1 MQCPG
6 CGFENEKG
14 NKFCNMCGMGL
25 PGTGETPDAPAERE
39 PLDLD
44 LSLDLDVGEAAD
56 AAGGLSFDLGTPAGG
71 SFDLSAG
78 SADDAGDL
86 QLDMPETPE
95 KSEISLDLNAGGDD
109 VSFDSI
115 DNSAAS
121 PAVDLDISMD
131 QGDSGLNFDL
141 LDNSPTEQAG
151 VDDDPFAAP
160 AGFDISLDDAAAEEP
175 ADAVSFDAPAVAVS
189 EPAAADE
196 FSFDVAGAASEPS
209 AREVDAETLAVETES
224 FDFGD
229 LDATPAAAA
238 STPEP
243 VAAVDAGDDD
253 LSGLI
258 VSSTDDFSTTTEVSV
273 DFDDD
278 DTAVS
283 VTTDNDDDDS
293 FLDSLVVETV
303 QPAKPAAAAR
313 PAQAPVQA
321 QAVKTAAQPA
331 KAAAAAAKPVV
342 QAVEP
347 EVEAD
352 DELNGLILG
361 IEGKAP
367 AKPAVA
373 PAPVNTEVA
382 YEEDFSALPGSEA
395 ENEADFDIASL
406 GGLGGEFEAVAPAA
420 EAQTTYSPAAMPAAI
435 LEGPTPHARAAL

>member
-1 MQCPG
+1 RSPASSADPAD
-6 CGFENEKG
+6 KS
-14 NKFCNMCGMGL
+14 KL
-25 PGTGETPDAPAERE
+25 PP
-39 PLDLD
+39 
-44 LSLDLDVGEAAD
+44 
-56 AAGGLSFDLGTPAGG
+56 AGGLSFDLGTPAGG

-109 VSFDSI
+109 FSFDSI

-141 LDNSPTEQAG
+141 LDNSPTEPAG

-160 AGFDISLDDAAAEEP
+160 AGFDISLDEAAAEEP
-175 ADAVSFDAPAVAVS
+175 ADAVSFDEPAVAVS

-196 FSFDVAGAASEPS
+196 FSFDVAEAAPEPA

-321 QAVKTAAQPA
+321 
-331 KAAAAAAKPVV
+331 
-342 QAVEP
+342 VEP

-367 AKPAVA
+367 AKPVAA
-373 PAPVNTEVA
+373 PAPVKTEVA
-382 YEEDFSALPGSEA
+382 YEEDFSALPGA
-395 ENEADFDIASL
+395 DTENEADFDIASL
-406 GGLGGEFEAVAPAA
+406 GGLGGELEAVAAFFA
-420 EAQTTYSPAAMPAAI
+420 TGDRTR
-435 LEGPTPHARAAL
+435 L